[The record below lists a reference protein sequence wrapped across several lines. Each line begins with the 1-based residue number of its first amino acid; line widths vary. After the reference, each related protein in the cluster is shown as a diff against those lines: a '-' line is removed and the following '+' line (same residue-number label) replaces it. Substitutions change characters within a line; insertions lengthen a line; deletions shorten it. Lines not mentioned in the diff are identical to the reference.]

1 MPTKKPRTMIT
12 FNDENLYEQ
21 VNAYRFEHRFKSQND
36 AIMDLLNKGIKAV
49 LGETVVE
56 TCAFSADEQRLIA
69 EYRSAPTQI
78 KEAAHNI
85 LVPYVK
91 SKTENRT

>member
-21 VNAYRFEHRFKSQND
+21 VKTYRFEHRFKSQND
-36 AIMDLLNKGIKAV
+36 AVMDLLNKGIKAA
-49 LGETVVE
+49 LGETLVE
-56 TCAFSADEQRLIA
+56 TCTFSADEQQLIA
-69 EYRSAPTQI
+69 EYRTAPTQI

-85 LVPYVK
+85 LAPYIASRTK
-91 SKTENRT
+91 NRA